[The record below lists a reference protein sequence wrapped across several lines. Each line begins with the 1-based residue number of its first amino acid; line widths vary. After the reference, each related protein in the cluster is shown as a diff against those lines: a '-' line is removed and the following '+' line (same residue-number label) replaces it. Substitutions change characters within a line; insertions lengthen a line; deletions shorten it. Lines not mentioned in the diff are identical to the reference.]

1 MIYTK
6 VPSFHIQLIKLV
18 YISNKSWIYKTFPFP
33 FSFNN
38 NSFYPICIALTHL
51 FWDPKSDN

>member
-6 VPSFHIQLIKLV
+6 IPLFHIQLIKFFH
-18 YISNKSWIYKTFPFP
+18 IFDKSWIYKTFPFP

-38 NSFYPICIALTHL
+38 IFLYPICIALTHL
-51 FWDPKSDN
+51 FWDPNTDN